1 MSAKKR
7 VRAYRVMHARAAIA
21 EFNGVKIIA
30 NGAHVRQRAFA
41 ALATLKPVVS
51 VVSSYARLSA
61 SGANAVTQIW
71 LGESAEIVAGS
82 GVCPMATGQTSAQ
95 LAPMNHAVRTV

>member
-1 MSAKKR
+1 MRKEVPASPAMR
-7 VRAYRVMHARAAIA
+7 ERAVIVVSS
-21 EFNGVKIIA
+21 GVKTIA
-30 NGAHVRQRAFA
+30 NGARARRRAYA
-41 ALATLKPVVS
+41 ALATLRPVVS

-82 GVCPMATGQTSAQ
+82 GVCPMATGQTVLSS
-95 LAPMNHAVRTV
+95 LR